1 MSLEWGLGCILPCTE
16 IKILHWA
23 PRYFHILIGLVV
35 TAGLLKRKKR
45 HKSMNT
51 SKDRL
56 KWQGKLL
63 FSQGWAHYHGPAG
76 DADFHAHYPIQLIFS
91 EISDATVTMQGGRL
105 TGKIL
110 KVPSNVLHMLAPSKS
125 TLDLLYIEPTLI
137 GDELDSQKTLKEW
150 LERLQKPKPA
160 IREQR
165 MIRALKAIDTT
176 LEGKVTQD
184 IIALAA
190 GMSKSNFTR
199 LFRETIGMPLRRY
212 VLWRRL
218 NVAVG
223 AIAAGADATGAAH
236 RAGFS
241 DSAHFSR
248 TMKETFGVSA
258 TDSLLNIEMIIA
270 TGMSEQVCII

>member
-1 MSLEWGLGCILPCTE
+1 
-16 IKILHWA
+16 
-23 PRYFHILIGLVV
+23 LIGLAV
-35 TAGLLKRKKR
+35 TTYLFERKKR

-51 SKDRL
+51 SKGRS

-63 FSQGWAHYHGPAG
+63 FSQGWAYYHGPAG
-76 DADFHAHYPIQLIFS
+76 DTDFHAHYPVQLIFS
-91 EISDATVTMQGGRL
+91 EISDATVTMQGSRSI
-105 TGKIL
+105 GKIL

-125 TLDLLYIEPTLI
+125 PLDLLYIEPTLI
-137 GDELDSQKTLKEW
+137 GDELDAQKTLKEW
-150 LERLQKPKPA
+150 LEHLQKTKPV

-165 MIRALKAIDTT
+165 MVRALKAIEIA

-184 IIALAA
+184 IVARAA

-218 NVAVG
+218 NIAVG
-223 AIAAGADATGAAH
+223 AVSAGADATGAAH
-236 RAGFS
+236 SAGFS

-248 TMKETFGVSA
+248 TMKKTFGVSA
-258 TDSLLNIEMIIA
+258 TDSLLKIEMTIA
-270 TGMSEQVCII
+270 TGMSEYVCAI